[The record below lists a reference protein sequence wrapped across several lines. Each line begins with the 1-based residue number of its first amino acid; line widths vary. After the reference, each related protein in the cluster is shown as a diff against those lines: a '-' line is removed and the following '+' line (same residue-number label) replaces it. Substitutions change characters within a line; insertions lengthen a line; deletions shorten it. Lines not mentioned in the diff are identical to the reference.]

1 MGQSGWHR
9 KLWRCEFWSHA
20 GVEQSTPEAQRS
32 YSSTMRNDALGTG
45 HAQSMIDSPQAWSAA
60 NNVVGEYLTIA
71 LAGKSRV
78 MGVVSQGRHDY
89 NQWVKSYSIQTSI
102 DGVTFHDYNEG
113 QVFAAN
119 YDRDTKVF
127 NEFHTAVTAQY
138 VRLVVATWDHYIS
151 MRADVLLS
159 SNN

>member
-1 MGQSGWHR
+1 MRADVLICSNI
-9 KLWRCEFWSHA
+9 CT

-32 YSSTMRNDALGTG
+32 YSSIVDNDAIGTG
-45 HAQSMIDSPQAWSAA
+45 YAQSMIDSPRAWSAA
-60 NNVVGEYLTIA
+60 KTVEGEYLTIA
-71 LAGKSRV
+71 LSEKSQV
-78 MGVVSQGRHDY
+78 IGVVTQGRHDY

-119 YDRDTKVF
+119 YDRDTKVY

-138 VRLVVATWDHYIS
+138 VRLVVATWD
-151 MRADVLLS
+151 
-159 SNN
+159 